1 MNCYFDSSVIIR
13 KLFGENHPLAQW
25 KKIKIGFSSRL
36 LKLECL
42 RTIDRLRL
50 KSSISNEDTS
60 ECLAGLHETLSRIAL
75 LPITESVIEKAEQ
88 SLPTPLAS
96 LDSIHLATALLW
108 REKQGKDFLFA
119 THDELLALAAKAH
132 GLEVIGV

>member
-1 MNCYFDSSVIIR
+1 MNCYLDSSVVIR
-13 KLFGENHPLAQW
+13 KLFGEKHPLAEW

-50 KSSISNEDTS
+50 KASISNEETS
-60 ECLAGLHETLSRIAL
+60 ERMSGLHETLSHIAL
-75 LPITESVIEKAEQ
+75 LPITERIFEKAEQ
-88 SLPTPLAS
+88 SFPTPLAS

-108 REKQGKDFLFA
+108 REKQGKGFLFA
-119 THDELLALAAKAH
+119 THDELLAMAAKAQ
-132 GLEVIGV
+132 GFEVIGL

>member
-1 MNCYFDSSVIIR
+1 MNCYLDSSVIIR
-13 KLFGENHPLAQW
+13 KLLDEEKPL
-25 KKIKIGFSSRL
+25 KELGKIHLGFSSRL

-50 KSSISNEDTS
+50 KSKISDEETS
-60 ECLAGLHETLSRIAL
+60 LKLSEFYGILLNIGL
-75 LPITESVIEKAEQ
+75 LPITDLVLEKAEQ

-108 REKQGKDFLFA
+108 REKHGNDFKFA
-119 THDELLALAAKAH
+119 THDAQLGLAAKAQ
-132 GLEVIGV
+132 GFEVIGV